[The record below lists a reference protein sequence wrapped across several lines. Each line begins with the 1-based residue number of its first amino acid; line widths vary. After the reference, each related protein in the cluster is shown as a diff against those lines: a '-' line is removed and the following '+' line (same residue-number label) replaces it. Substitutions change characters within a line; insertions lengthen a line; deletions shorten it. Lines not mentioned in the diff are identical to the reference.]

1 MAPSTRVLHAL
12 YLLPRFFREVLSRF
26 QEDRCFQIASSLTFT
41 TLLAL
46 VPLVTVSLVLVS
58 VFPMFSGLTSQVDDF
73 IAAHVLP
80 EQIGKVIKSYFDQFS
95 IRSGRLTAIGMLF
108 LVGAGIINMMTIE
121 RAFNT
126 IWRVPHPKPTARR
139 VLVFWAVLTMGPIL
153 IGASL
158 TMTSYL
164 VSVSLGLAK
173 GIPLIGGFSLGVLP
187 VALAVMAFTLLYILV
202 PARPVR
208 RPHALIGGLVAGLL
222 FEIAKRAFALYV
234 ARSPGYTL
242 VYGAFAT
249 IPVFLMWVYLSW
261 VVTTLGAVVVATL
274 PDYWLL
280 SARRARPPGT
290 DYRDALD
297 VLVAVAGSRRGGEI
311 LDGYRIAAEV
321 RLPLARCEN
330 LLESLEQAGWVGQLG
345 RDRWILVRD
354 PSALKL
360 SEVYRRFA
368 LSPEA
373 LMEGRAESPVTAS
386 FTALDKG
393 IDDLL
398 DISLQNLLLPVR
410 GPGNSD
416 TR

>member
-1 MAPSTRVLHAL
+1 M
-12 YLLPRFFREVLSRF
+12 
-26 QEDRCFQIASSLTFT
+26 QIASSLTFT
-41 TLLAL
+41 TLLSL
-46 VPLVTVSLVLVS
+46 VPLATVSLVLVS
-58 VFPMFSGLTSQVDDF
+58 VFPMFSGLTSQVDQF

-80 EQIGKVIKSYFDQFS
+80 EQISRIIRSYLDQFS
-95 IRSGRLTAIGMLF
+95 IRSGRLTAIGTLF

-126 IWRVPHPKPTARR
+126 IWRVPHPKPTAQR
-139 VLVFWAVLTMGPIL
+139 VLVFWAVLTMGPML

-173 GIPLIGGFSLGVLP
+173 GIPLIGEFFLGLLP
-187 VALAVMAFTLLYILV
+187 VVLAVMAFTLLYVLV

-208 RPHALIGGLVAGLL
+208 RLHALIGGLAAGLL

-234 ARSPGYTL
+234 ALSPGYTM

-280 SARRARPPGT
+280 RAMRARPPGT

-297 VLVAVAGSRRGGEI
+297 VLIAVAEARRRGEVP
-311 LDGYRIAAEV
+311 DGYRIAAEV

-330 LLESLEQAGWVGQLG
+330 LLESLQQAGWVGQLG

-354 PSALKL
+354 PSGLKL
-360 SEVYRRFA
+360 SEVCRRFA

-373 LMEGRAESPVTAS
+373 LMAGRAEGPLTERFAALARGIDG
-386 FTALDKG
+386 ALDV
-393 IDDLL
+393 
-398 DISLQNLLLPVR
+398 SLQDLLLPASR
-410 GPGNSD
+410 SGGNESG
-416 TR
+416 